1 MKAYTLLRMGEHH
14 TNHCEDY
21 AVVEPL
27 GSNRLLCAVM
37 DGCTMGTDSYF
48 AATLVGKVLRKIATE
63 KNYGSFYDKNEASK
77 PVDAHVKEVLRALF
91 TELKHL
97 KGRLLLKDDE
107 LLSTLMLLV
116 LDTGTGEGQ
125 VIVVGDG
132 LVCINGQLTEYEQDN
147 RPDNL
152 GYHLGADFDAWYA
165 RQTQIINTSGFSDL
179 SLSTDGIFTF
189 APYDKRVYHWQTDPV
204 TYLLTDREDEDLPTM
219 LHKKFIFLERQCGVR
234 PTDDLGIIRIIR

>member
-27 GSNRLLCAVM
+27 GPGKLLCAVM

-48 AATLVGKVLRKIATE
+48 AATLVGKVLRKIVIE
-63 KNYGSFYDKNEASK
+63 KNYQSFYEKRGELSA
-77 PVDAHVKEVLRALF
+77 AAEVKEILRALF

-107 LLSTLMLLV
+107 LLSTLLLGV
-116 LDTGTGEGQ
+116 LHASTGAGQ
-125 VIVVGDG
+125 ILVVGDG
-132 LVCINGQLTEYEQDN
+132 LVCIDGQLTEFQQDN
-147 RPDNL
+147 RPDYL
-152 GYHLGADFDAWYA
+152 GYHLGEDFETWHAQ
-165 RQTQIINTSGFSDL
+165 QTQFINVPGCSDL

-189 APYDKRVYHWQTDPV
+189 APYDKRSYPRHIDPV

-234 PTDDLGIIRIIR
+234 PTDDLGIVRIIR